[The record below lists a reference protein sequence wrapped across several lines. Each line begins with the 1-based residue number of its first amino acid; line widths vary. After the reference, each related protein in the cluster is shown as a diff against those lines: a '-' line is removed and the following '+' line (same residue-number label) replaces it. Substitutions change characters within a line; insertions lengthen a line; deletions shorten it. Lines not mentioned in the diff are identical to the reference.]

1 MFSEPHNSHG
11 QLEYCIA
18 AMLTTTLVL
27 CCRKQR
33 SKVSLTN
40 VTHQP
45 HALHPPIPAHR
56 LHKRQKGEST
66 APTMRITNN
75 PAHNHRR
82 NTRRRGRRGA
92 PSEACRRRSGA
103 RDGRRRPCSRGRRRP
118 WGRRKGH
125 LKRNERETQGF
136 R

>member
-56 LHKRQKGEST
+56 LPKRVVVGL
-66 APTMRITNN
+66 A
-75 PAHNHRR
+75 
-82 NTRRRGRRGA
+82 
-92 PSEACRRRSGA
+92 
-103 RDGRRRPCSRGRRRP
+103 
-118 WGRRKGH
+118 
-125 LKRNERETQGF
+125 RETADEDRAVGVAGGLGVAE
-136 R
+136 RVI